1 MIKLRLQL
9 KLDLHT
15 DKFLFSFVLN
25 TTHDLEGGGGR
36 EGKEEEEEEGGKRKK
51 REKGGERERKGGGK
65 MEGGGDEVK
74 EGGWPVSE
82 ATNCPAIHSTMSQ
95 L

>member
-25 TTHDLEGGGGR
+25 TTHDLEGGEGGR
-36 EGKEEEEEEGGKRKK
+36 GRRRKKK
-51 REKGGERERKGGGK
+51 REERERSVRKEEKGREREEERWK
-65 MEGGGDEVK
+65 KVVETK
-74 EGGWPVSE
+74 
-82 ATNCPAIHSTMSQ
+82 
-95 L
+95 

>member
-25 TTHDLEGGGGR
+25 TTHDLEGGR
-36 EGKEEEEEEGGKRKK
+36 KGKEEEEEEGGKRKK
-51 REKGGERERKGGGK
+51 REKGGERERKGGEK

-82 ATNCPAIHSTMSQ
+82 ATNCPAIRSTMSQ

>member
-36 EGKEEEEEEGGKRKK
+36 EGKEEEEEGGKRKK
-51 REKGGERERKGGGK
+51 REKGGERERKGGERWK
-65 MEGGGDEVK
+65 KVVETK
-74 EGGWPVSE
+74 
-82 ATNCPAIHSTMSQ
+82 
-95 L
+95 